1 MFEKKIELKNVN
13 FKYQSESQFNI
24 EDLNLS
30 IEKANFIGIC
40 GKSGSG
46 KTTIVDLLA
55 CVYLP
60 DKGSLLIDDQEI
72 RNSNLNNFKRIVSY
86 VPQEFYIG
94 DSTIK
99 ESILFGSTNYNE
111 ENLNFALE
119 HSGVN
124 EFIQNLPDKL
134 DTLISDRG
142 INLSLGQK
150 QRISIA
156 RALYKKPS
164 ILILDEATNSLDLIN
179 EKDILKNLKKLKDEM
194 TIIFISHKVT
204 SLTICDCI
212 FLIKDGKINDKGNYE
227 HLKKNSKYFQELV
240 N

>member
-1 MFEKKIELKNVN
+1 M
-13 FKYQSESQFNI
+13 
-24 EDLNLS
+24 
-30 IEKANFIGIC
+30 
-40 GKSGSG
+40 
-46 KTTIVDLLA
+46 A